1 MKKIALIGCFSL
13 FLIGTAHAQ
22 NKKTG
27 KAPIGHNVKAE
38 TKESSREYSI
48 IVYERQSDSPL
59 SFDREISNGRSG
71 NGFFEGI
78 YDVYRS
84 TFAGKIINL
93 SSNFLGTGVNMLVK
107 AFTQKRENQA
117 NWYSTVQREMTY
129 TKRLPMQTEIADF
142 YRKTSSIGAMD
153 PEGMMFN
160 GLGCRQYITYRDD
173 DGSLKKIL
181 VFEIACSLDDSQR
194 GKQRILHHGKFEIKV
209 DSIRFNPY
217 LCDLPNDSLSASQ
230 VKEALRI
237 PFDFE
242 RRKNLTFRL
251 NANISSSWMNEAIEI
266 FKDQPLG
273 QFLVEFNIPDSTVL
287 DQEGPWKGYYTYK
300 ATSVKDQENPNKN
313 VKISGEC
320 FIVPRSFIG
329 NYSVDDTPTPSTTP
343 LWGTGQYR
351 IDMQITETCQMN
363 EQYYISDDRWKE
375 EWKKIKKR
383 RHSPSI
389 FSTFVDQAKNE
400 FDWNNHKWVYTI
412 LDPVQSAILVDEE
425 KWVNHIIIGDEDDS
439 TSRGSSISTG
449 SIPSGSGMTGGGGNP
464 GNGGQKPQSKP

>member
-1 MKKIALIGCFSL
+1 MMKKIALIGCFSL
-13 FLIGTAHAQ
+13 FLIGTTHAQ
-22 NKKTG
+22 NKKPG
-27 KAPIGHNVKAE
+27 NAPFGHDARTE
-38 TKESSREYSI
+38 TKESNREYSI

-117 NWYSTVQREMTY
+117 NWYSTIQREMTY
-129 TKRLPMQTEIADF
+129 TKKLPMQTEIADF
-142 YRKTSSIGAMD
+142 YRKTSSVGAMD

-160 GLGCRQYITYRDD
+160 GLGCRQYITYKDD
-173 DGSLKKIL
+173 DGSLKKLL

-217 LCDLPNDSLSASQ
+217 LCDLPNDSLSAGQ

-251 NANISSSWMNEAIEI
+251 NAIISSSWMNEAIEI
-266 FKDQPLG
+266 FKDQTLG
-273 QFLVEFNIPDSTVL
+273 QFQVEFNIPDSTVL
-287 DQEGPWKGYYTYK
+287 DQEGLWKGYFTYK
-300 ATSVKDQENPNKN
+300 STSAKDQENPKKN
-313 VKISGEC
+313 VRIFGEC

-351 IDMQITETCQMN
+351 VDMQITETCQMN
-363 EQYYISDDRWKE
+363 EQYYTSDDRWKE

-383 RHSPSI
+383 RRSPSI
-389 FSTFVDQAKNE
+389 FNTFVDQAKNE
-400 FDWNNHKWVYTI
+400 FDWDNHKWVYTI
-412 LDPVQSAILVDEE
+412 LDPVQSAIIVDET
-425 KWVNHIIIGDEDDS
+425 KWVNHIIIGDDDGASQSNYKSSS
-439 TSRGSSISTG
+439 TAPTAGIAT
-449 SIPSGSGMTGGGGNP
+449 
-464 GNGGQKPQSKP
+464 GQKPQGNPGQKP